1 MHARS
6 PATLAVH
13 PPEPGRVAGGG
24 LCAPVYR
31 STAYDGAGE
40 PGYSRLSNPG
50 VEAVAAGLAHLEH
63 TEAGLLFSSGTAA
76 ITAVLL
82 GLVPPGGTVVSAGEV
97 CTDTTHLLKHQL
109 PRLDRRVRFV
119 PVADMDAWC
128 DALAAGASLAFVE
141 SLSNPG
147 LRVADLGA
155 ISAIARRAHA
165 LTAVDSTLATPI
177 NLRPIEHGA
186 DVVLHSAS
194 KYLNGHSDVI
204 AGAVCGSTSL
214 VARVRRVQWATG
226 SCLDPGAAAL
236 LGRGMR
242 TLHLRMQAHNRNGLL
257 VARFLQGHPEVDSVR
272 HPQLESHP
280 DAAVARTL
288 LRGGSG
294 MVMLRPAGGAERTRR
309 LVGALRLV
317 RAAPTLGGLETLAFL
332 PGDAADGGL
341 RLSIGVE
348 DPDDIV
354 ADLDRALTSTA
365 RRPRL
370 REAIA

>member
-1 MHARS
+1 MDARS

-13 PPEPGRVAGGG
+13 PPEPSGVAGGG

-50 VEAVAAGLAHLEH
+50 VDAVAAGVAELEGA
-63 TEAGLLFSSGTAA
+63 EAGLLFSSGTAA
-76 ITAVLL
+76 TTAVLL
-82 GLVPPGGTVVSAGEV
+82 ALVPAGGTLVAAREV
-97 CTDTTHLLKHQL
+97 CADTAHLLDHEIS
-109 PRLDRRVRFV
+109 RLGRAVRSV
-119 PVADMDAWC
+119 PVEDLDAWRR
-128 DALAAGASLAFVE
+128 ALAAGASLALVE

-147 LRVADLGA
+147 LRVADVA
-155 ISAIARRAHA
+155 AVSEIARSAGA
-165 LTAVDSTLATPI
+165 VTAVDSTLATPV
-177 NLRPIEHGA
+177 NLRPLEHGA
-186 DVVLHSAS
+186 GLVLHSAS

-204 AGAVCGSTSL
+204 AGAVCGPGSL

-272 HPQLESHP
+272 HPLLESHP

-294 MVMLRPAGGAERTRR
+294 MVLLRPGGGAERARR

-332 PGDAADGGL
+332 PGDDGL
-341 RLSIGVE
+341 RLSVGVE

-365 RRPRL
+365 AHRPRR